1 MSHGKVQDSK
11 LIATIKRYRTI
22 TMIVPSNM
30 AADSRALEDKGLHQG
45 SRCQACGW
53 EVVGAPSVH

>member
-1 MSHGKVQDSK
+1 
-11 LIATIKRYRTI
+11 
-22 TMIVPSNM
+22 MIVPSNM